1 MKQTN
6 KQEPIDL
13 VEDQMRSLRE
23 DNNETSKESINKR
36 TDPKFIKEM
45 YNGLKKEIDTI
56 NNKPE
61 NKEYLEEFKQTKKAY
76 EKRGSKVIDL
86 LKE

>member
-1 MKQTN
+1 MTETN

-13 VEDQMRSLRE
+13 VEEQMRSLRE
-23 DNNETSKESINKR
+23 NNKEMSKESINKR
-36 TDPKFIKEM
+36 KDPEFVHEM
-45 YNGLKKEIDTI
+45 YNGLKKEIDMI

-61 NKEYLEEFKQTKKAY
+61 NKKYLEGFKKTKKAY
-76 EKRGSKVIDL
+76 EKRGTKVIDL